1 MLDNPGHHA
10 YILAVPERPG
20 RGSFDTVVR
29 DARVFGT
36 GDARTPGDAIGIRDG
51 AITAL
56 GPWAALRDGVGT
68 GTSVLDAEGRT
79 VTPAFID
86 SHTHFHRGAVLRH
99 SFLDFDQLAPADIAA
114 IVDLVSA
121 RASGAAAD
129 SWIQGDS
136 LSASRLAEG
145 RFPDR
150 HELDRAAP
158 WHPVV
163 LRGIGKHVV
172 AANSL
177 ALAAA
182 GIDRTT
188 EDPPGGRLER
198 DGDGEP
204 TGVLHET
211 AKLRLDQSRPDSVV
225 PAPSTADRH
234 AALRAAYRD
243 LHAVGVAT
251 IHEIIRSP
259 EEADDHAALRA
270 AGELGVRVRLFYRV
284 HESPLSLDW
293 LERLGIR
300 RGLGDDWFKV
310 LGVKVSVDGFCIFRN
325 AAVEEPYRG
334 EPHNLGLLRIDDG
347 TLDALVARANAQGL
361 QIAVHAVGPRAVD
374 LALDAFER
382 AGPALAGPH
391 RLEHAYLDIDDA
403 RLMRARDLGVVW
415 SVQPAFL
422 DAYRREW
429 ADAFEPARIDRIM
442 PLRRGADLGLRIQF
456 NSDFPCAPFD
466 PLDGI
471 RLAVTRDRTGAQSG
485 HPQSVTV
492 AEAWRA
498 FTTTP
503 AEVAADARLGRI
515 QIGARADLIVLDG
528 DPFSARPD
536 LAAVAVRATMVD
548 GKLVHAPAG
557 WGG

>member
-1 MLDNPGHHA
+1 VLDNLVHHA
-10 YILAVPERPG
+10 YILAVPDRLG
-20 RGSFDTVVR
+20 RLPFDTVVR
-29 DARVFGT
+29 AARVYT
-36 GDARTPGDAIGIRDG
+36 SGDQALPGDAIGIRDG
-51 AITAL
+51 AIEAL
-56 GPWAALRDGVGT
+56 GPWAALQDGIGRDT
-68 GTSVLDAEGRT
+68 TVLDADGRT

-99 SFLDFDQLAPADIAA
+99 SFLDLDQLAPAGIDD
-114 IVDLVSA
+114 VVQLVRA
-121 RASGAAAD
+121 RASSAPAGA
-129 SWIQGDS
+129 WIQGDS
-136 LSASRLAEG
+136 LSASRLTER

-150 HELDRAAP
+150 HALDLAAP
-158 WHPVV
+158 ANPVV

-177 ALAAA
+177 ALQAA

-188 EDPPGGRLER
+188 ADPPGGRLER
-198 DGDGEP
+198 DADGEP

-225 PAPSTADRH
+225 PAPSAADRK
-234 AALRAAYRD
+234 AALIAAYRD
-243 LHAVGVAT
+243 LHRVGIAT
-251 IHEIIRSP
+251 IHEIIRLP

-270 AGELGVRVRLFYRV
+270 SGELGVRIRLFYRV

-300 RGLGDDWFKV
+300 RGLGDDWLKV

-325 AAVEEPYRG
+325 AAVEEPYRN
-334 EPHNLGLLRIDDG
+334 EPDNRGLLRIDERS
-347 TLDALVARANAQGL
+347 LDDLVARANAQGL
-361 QIAVHAVGPRAVD
+361 QVAIHAVGPRAVD
-374 LALDAFER
+374 LALDAMER
-382 AGPALAGPH
+382 AGPAAAGPH

-403 RLMRARDLGVVW
+403 RLVRIRDLDVVW

-429 ADAFEPARIDRIM
+429 ADAFEPERIARIM
-442 PLRRGADLGLRIQF
+442 PLRRAADLGLRIQC

-466 PLDGI
+466 PLHAI
-471 RLAVTRDRTGAQSG
+471 RLAVTRDRAGSARG
-485 HPQSVTV
+485 DRPGLTV

-498 FTTTP
+498 YTSTP

-515 QIGARADLIVLDG
+515 AVGARADLIVLDG
-528 DPFSARPD
+528 HPFAAQQD
-536 LAAVAVRATMVD
+536 LAAVAVHATMVD